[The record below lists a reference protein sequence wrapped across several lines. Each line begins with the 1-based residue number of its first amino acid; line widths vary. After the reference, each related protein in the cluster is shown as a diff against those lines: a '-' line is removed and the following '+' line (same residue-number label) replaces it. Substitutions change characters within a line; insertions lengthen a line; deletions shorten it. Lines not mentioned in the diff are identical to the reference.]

1 MRRTSAL
8 LLIALLAACGQK
20 ADLKPQAG
28 QSLPV
33 APYGREDRP
42 TAEALLQTT
51 PQAAPLRSVELRNRS
66 EERADDPF
74 DLPPEEAAPGQKPE

>member
-1 MRRTSAL
+1 MRYAPAL

-28 QSLPV
+28 KALPV
-33 APYGREDRP
+33 APYGREDKP

-51 PQAAPLRSVELRNRS
+51 PQAAPLRSVELRNKS

-74 DLPPEEAAPGQKPE
+74 DLPPQEASPGTRPE